1 VSAAL
6 RYHAQTKHSP
16 ESVRSGARLLD
27 WRSQPDPLKRY
38 PGLEPLPLPDDV
50 PESSIPATAVL
61 SGAAARDGEA
71 EAIIDHPGL
80 ARLLFYSA
88 GITRLIRGMPF
99 RAAMSAGAL
108 YPVELYVVCGDLHGL
123 RAGVYHF
130 GPGDFALR
138 QMRDGDH
145 RGILAASAAEPVL
158 GRAPVTLALCGIP
171 WRTSW
176 KYGPRGYRHLFW
188 DAGTVV
194 ANLLSLSEAAGLD
207 ARVRAAFSDAIVA
220 RLLGVDGV
228 REFPLALL
236 ELGPA
241 GDPPP
246 EPPPLDELEI
256 PVGPISRREVSYPE
270 ITAVHA
276 AGELSSD
283 DDVVRWREAA
293 RSLAPAPSASEVLP
307 PESGLDLRVEELI
320 LRRGS
325 TRRFRRDPLGLE
337 ELDWPLAASSRSV
350 PGDFM
355 APGASLLER
364 YVCVHD
370 VEGID
375 PGAYRWRP
383 DGLELL
389 RPGRFR
395 RESAYLCLEQALGG
409 DSAYTVFLC
418 AMLEPL
424 VEALGARGYRAAQL
438 AAGIAAGRLNLAAF
452 ALGRGATGLTFYD
465 DEISRF
471 FGTDSSPMLVVAAG
485 APAYRARPGRR
496 PAEAPRLR

>member
-6 RYHAQTKHSP
+6 RYHARTKHSP

-38 PGLEPLPLPDDV
+38 PTLEPLPLPEGV
-50 PESSIPATAVL
+50 PGSSIPATAVL
-61 SGAAARDGEA
+61 SGAAAPGGEA
-71 EAIIDHPGL
+71 EASIDHPGL
-80 ARLLFYSA
+80 ARLLFYSG
-88 GITRLIRGMPF
+88 GITRVIRGIPF

-108 YPVELYVVCGDLHGL
+108 YPVELYVICGDLDGL

-138 QMRDGDH
+138 RLRDGDH
-145 RGILAASAAEPVL
+145 RGILAASVADPAL

-188 DAGTVV
+188 DAGTVL
-194 ANLLSLSEAAGLD
+194 ANLFSLCESAGLD
-207 ARVRAAFSDAIVA
+207 ARVRVAFCDATTA

-228 REFPLALL
+228 RELPLALV
-236 ELGPA
+236 EVGPVD
-241 GDPPP
+241 DPTP
-246 EPPPLDELEI
+246 EPHPLEELEI
-256 PVGPISRREVSYPE
+256 PVGPISRREIEYPE
-270 ITAVHA
+270 ISAVHA
-276 AGELSSD
+276 AGELSSQEE
-283 DDVVRWREAA
+283 VERWRETA
-293 RSLAPAPSASEVLP
+293 RSLAPAPSASNVMP
-307 PESGLDLRVEELI
+307 PESGHELTVEELI

-325 TRRFRRDPLGLE
+325 TRRFRRDTLRPE
-337 ELDWPLAASSRSV
+337 ELDWPLAAASRSV
-350 PGDFM
+350 PGDFRS
-355 APGASLLER
+355 PRASLLER

-370 VEGID
+370 VEGTD

-389 RPGRFR
+389 RPGQVR
-395 RESAYLCLEQALGG
+395 RASAYLCLEQALGG

-418 AMLEPL
+418 ATLEPL

-438 AAGIAAGRLNLAAF
+438 EAGIAAGRLNLAAF

-471 FGTDSSPMLVVAAG
+471 FGTDASPMLVVATG
-485 APAYRARPGRR
+485 APAYRARPGS
-496 PAEAPRLR
+496 PPGEAPRLR